1 MVLRVGVLGSGFA
14 ARELHLP
21 VLSSLSGV
29 EVSTIFG
36 IPYEDALILARRFK
50 IPKVTDDWR
59 SVVHDSSI
67 DVVLVATPT
76 YTHRAI
82 AEEAIKAGKHV
93 MLEKPIA
100 LTVKDGEELVKAYE
114 AGGVKLMVAHCLRF
128 WPEYV
133 RARELMMAGEV
144 GEPRVARAY
153 RLSSHP
159 GRWFRFQELSGGVA
173 VDMSIHDLD
182 YLRWTLGEVK
192 RVYAVGGTYS
202 SDSATSIDHFMATL
216 EFENGAVAYVEGSW
230 AMPRNFPFTTYLEI
244 VGTKGLLTVDNQ
256 STSTIEAYIDNSY
269 YRYGPIYRNAYYL
282 EWVAFLDWLN
292 KGVKP
297 PIEPGDAVE
306 ALRLALAI
314 NKSITEG
321 RVVNPGEVR

>member
-29 EVSTIFG
+29 EVSAIFG
-36 IPYEDALILARRFK
+36 IPYEDALMLARRFK

-59 SVVHDSSI
+59 SVVHDPSI

-133 RARELMMAGEV
+133 RARELVMAGRV

-244 VGTKGLLTVDNQ
+244 AGTKGLLTVDNQ

-297 PIEPGDAVE
+297 PIEPSDAVE

>member
-1 MVLRVGVLGSGFA
+1 MVFRVGVIGSGFA

-21 VLSSLSGV
+21 ALSKIADV
-29 EVSTIFG
+29 ELKAVFG
-36 IPYEDALILARRFK
+36 IPYEDALYLAK
-50 IPKVTDDWR
+50 LYNIPKATDDWR
-59 SVVHDSSI
+59 SIINDPSI

-76 YTHRAI
+76 YTHREI
-82 AEEAIKAGKHV
+82 AVEAVKAGKHV

-100 LTVKDGEELVKAYE
+100 LTIRDGEEVVKAYE
-114 AGGVKLMVAHCLRF
+114 AGKVKLMVAHCLRF

-133 RARELMMAGEV
+133 RARELIMGGRI

-159 GRWFRFQELSGGVA
+159 GRWFRFQNLSGGVA

-182 YLRWTLGEVK
+182 YLRWVLGNVT
-192 RVYAVGGTYS
+192 RVYARGGVYS
-202 SDSATSIDHFMATL
+202 STSVDSIDHFMALL

-230 AMPRNFPFTTYLEI
+230 AMPRNYPFTTYLEV

-256 STSTIEAYIDNSY
+256 STATVEAYLGGSTF
-269 YRYGPIYRNAYYL
+269 RYGPFFKDAYYQ
-282 EWVAFLDWLN
+282 EWVAFINWID

-297 PIEPGDAVE
+297 PIEPQDAVE

-314 NKSITEG
+314 NKSIAEG
-321 RVVNPGEVR
+321 RVVKPSEVT

>member
-1 MVLRVGVLGSGFA
+1 MVIRVGILGSGFA

-21 VLSSLSGV
+21 VLSMISDG
-29 EVSTIFG
+29 EVASIFG
-36 IPYEDALILARRFK
+36 IPYEDALFLARRFK

-59 SVVHDSSI
+59 SVINDPNV
-67 DVVLVATPT
+67 DVILVATPT
-76 YTHRAI
+76 YTHRAM
-82 AEEAIKAGKHV
+82 AEEAIKAGKDV

-100 LTVKDGEELVKAYE
+100 LTVRDGEEIAKMHE
-114 AGGVKLMVAHCLRF
+114 ASGVKLMVAHCLRF

-133 RARELMMAGEV
+133 RARELIMAGRI
-144 GEPRVARAY
+144 GEPRVIRAY

-182 YLRWTLGEVK
+182 YLRWTFGSVR
-192 RVYAVGGTYS
+192 RVYAIGGIYS

-216 EFENGAVAYVEGSW
+216 EFDNGAIAYVEGSW
-230 AMPRNFPFTTYLEI
+230 AMPRNFPFTTYFE
-244 VGTKGLLTVDNQ
+244 VSGTGGLMTVDNQ
-256 STSTIEAYIDNSY
+256 STATVEAYVDNSY
-269 YRYGPIYRNAYYL
+269 YRYSPMVRNAYYL
-282 EWVAFLDWLN
+282 EWIAFLNWVS

-297 PIEPGDAVE
+297 PIEPSDAVE
-306 ALRLALAI
+306 ALRLALSI

>member
-1 MVLRVGVLGSGFA
+1 
-14 ARELHLP
+14 HLP

-29 EVSTIFG
+29 EVSAIFG
-36 IPYEDALILARRFK
+36 IPYEDALMLARRFK

-59 SVVHDSSI
+59 SVVHDPSI

-133 RARELMMAGEV
+133 RARELMMAGRV

-297 PIEPGDAVE
+297 PIEPSDAVE

>member
-29 EVSTIFG
+29 EVSAIFG
-36 IPYEDALILARRFK
+36 IPYEDALMLARRFK

-59 SVVHDSSI
+59 SVVHDPSI

-133 RARELMMAGEV
+133 RARELVMAGRV

-297 PIEPGDAVE
+297 PIEPSDAVE

>member
-29 EVSTIFG
+29 EVSAIFG
-36 IPYEDALILARRFK
+36 IPYEDALMLARRFK

-133 RARELMMAGEV
+133 RARELMMAGRV

-244 VGTKGLLTVDNQ
+244 AGTKGLLTVDNQ

-297 PIEPGDAVE
+297 PIEPSDAVE